1 MKKEIAD
8 IQDILKKSEGVHIF
22 YYVEELERYIDNA
35 VSYIV
40 SGIEHGDQV
49 LFVESER
56 LYPIIFKRVKDLVS
70 EEQLKNIH
78 FVNNFTFYWRKG
90 NFHPPTILAYFSDLV
105 SPFMEENLSFRTWGH
120 VEWRDE
126 TEIKQKIKEYESAV
140 DQLVPQIKAVSVCA
154 YDAPRVSDSLKEI
167 LMNSHKFL
175 MTDDDFSSI
184 SINAI

>member
-8 IQDILKKSEGVHIF
+8 IQDILKASEGVHIF
-22 YYVEELERYIDNA
+22 YYVEEIDRYIDNA

-40 SGIEHGDQV
+40 SGIENGDQV

-56 LYPIIFKRVKDLVS
+56 LYPVIFKRVEELVS

-78 FVNNFTFYWRKG
+78 FVNNFTFYWRNG

-105 SPFMEENLSFRTWGH
+105 NPFMEEKKSFRTWGH

-126 TEIKQKIKEYESAV
+126 MEIKQKIKEYESAV
-140 DQLVPQIKAVSVCA
+140 DELVPQIRAVSVCA
-154 YDAPRVSDSLKEI
+154 YDAPRVSESLKEI
-167 LMNSHKFL
+167 LMDSHKFL
-175 MTDDDFSSI
+175 MTDNSFTSI
-184 SINAI
+184 PTKAI